1 MCGVWATIARGL
13 KQLTGNV
20 LCMIILF
27 TDFGVYDPYVGQM
40 HAVLAQRAPGIQVID
55 LCHHVPNF
63 DIKAGAYLLAALVQ
77 ELPHDAICVGVVDPG
92 VGGRRDAIM
101 VRADG
106 RWFVGPDNGLFA
118 IVMRR
123 PRDVTSYRIDW
134 RPAALSNSFHGRD
147 LFAPV
152 AAMLAQGTL
161 PASTSEHLPMDT
173 KHWPDDW
180 DAVIYIDHY
189 GNAITGLRASN
200 IDIGTVLELGDTPV
214 HYARTFSE
222 VPPGQ
227 PFWYGNSFGLLEIA
241 MNQDHAAQ
249 KLEISHGDRVRIRSA
264 G

>member
-1 MCGVWATIARGL
+1 
-13 KQLTGNV
+13 
-20 LCMIILF
+20 MILLV
-27 TDFGVYDPYVGQM
+27 TDFGIHDPYVGQI
-40 HAVLAQRAPGIQVID
+40 HTVLAKQAPGIRVID
-55 LCHHVPNF
+55 LCHHVPDF

-77 ELPHDAICVGVVDPG
+77 EMPHSAVCLGVVDPG
-92 VGGRRDAIM
+92 VGSRRDAIM

-123 PRDVTSYRIDW
+123 ARDVTSYRIDW

-152 AAMLAQGTL
+152 VAMLAQGK
-161 PASTSEHLPMDT
+161 PPESASDHTPMDT

-180 DAVIYIDHY
+180 DAVIYVDHY

-200 IDIGTVLELGDTPV
+200 IDSETVLELGNTPI

-222 VPPGQ
+222 AAPGQ
-227 PFWYGNSFGLLEIA
+227 PFWYANSFGLLEIA
-241 MNQDHAAQ
+241 VNQDSAARQ
-249 KLEISHGDRVRIRSA
+249 LGIDHGDTVRMVSPGGGSRPKA
-264 G
+264 